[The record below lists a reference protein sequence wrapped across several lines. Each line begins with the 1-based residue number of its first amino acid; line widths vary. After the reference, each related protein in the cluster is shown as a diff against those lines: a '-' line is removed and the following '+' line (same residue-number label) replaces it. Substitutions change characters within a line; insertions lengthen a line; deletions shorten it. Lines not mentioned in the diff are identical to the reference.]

1 MQRRQFVKML
11 TAGSLAVAGTGFLQ
25 SGRAADKPLA
35 APSRSAKT
43 SSQKQWAKETY
54 KGMENLLFPSFSPDF
69 KKLDEEGIRHDVRAS
84 IRHGFFSSM
93 LIAVGLNFEEYKQFI
108 RIACDEAKGKMLTGA
123 IVAERKPEEDFE
135 MLAYTQKVGCSH
147 VLVTPD
153 RNFRAKT
160 EEELYHAYV
169 ERLNAT
175 TLPVILY
182 APVAPY
188 YRSFGPSGVPLK
200 VFDRLANLPNVVA
213 VKTSQPVNIATVYQ
227 VCEALTD
234 RLLIGPVNLDLV
246 PMLVQH
252 YHCQWSGQW
261 NVEAI
266 QSPEKPYAVE
276 MMKLF
281 NAGKKQEALKVYE
294 QLEPALAAFFRL
306 QAPYILKGAHP
317 WSHNKYFAW
326 CTGGN
331 GGLVRKLH
339 NKPDYVPA
347 LDQAGR
353 DQIKETYKKIGITPA
368 QAPDEEFLVGKTAYA
383 KGVRARDMT
392 ETPYY
397 SR

>member
-11 TAGSLAVAGTGFLQ
+11 AAGSVAVAGSGFLK
-25 SGRAADKPLA
+25 SALSADKPVA
-35 APSRSAKT
+35 SPAKKDST
-43 SSQKQWAKETY
+43 SLQKQWARERY
-54 KGMENLLFPSFSPDF
+54 KGIENLLFPSFTPDF
-69 KKLDEEGIRHDVRAS
+69 KQLDEEGIRQDVRNS

-108 RIACDEAKGKMLTGA
+108 KVACDEAKGKMLTGV

-135 MLAYTQKVGCSH
+135 LLAYTQKVGCSH

-160 EEELYHAYV
+160 EDELYQAYV
-169 ERLNAT
+169 ERLNT
-175 TLPVILY
+175 TNLPVVLY

-188 YRSFGPSGVPLK
+188 YRQFGPSGVPLR

-213 VKTSQPVNIATVYQ
+213 VKTSQPVNLATVYQ
-227 VCEALTD
+227 VCDLLTD
-234 RLLIGPVNLDLV
+234 RLLIGPVNLDCV
-246 PMLVQH
+246 PLLAQH
-252 YHCQWSGQW
+252 YRCQWSGQW
-261 NVEAI
+261 NVEAV

-294 QLEPALAAFFRL
+294 QLEPALSAFFNL
-306 QAPYILKGAHP
+306 QAPYILKGVHP
-317 WSHNKYFAW
+317 WSHNKYFTW

-353 DQIKETYKKIGITPA
+353 DLIKATYKKIGITPT
-368 QAPDEEFLVGKTAYA
+368 QAPDEEFIVGKTAYA
-383 KGVRARDMT
+383 KGVRAKDMT
-392 ETPYY
+392 EKPYY
-397 SR
+397 S